1 MSQTIVFDGGSDA
14 DRTQVVEA
22 LHAYLHA
29 NSTFDWRKLA
39 RIWSHDPNNVFFNM
53 NGHTYVGLEQWT
65 RLWRYYSER
74 VDTGLWEPYDISV
87 MIRGDVALVT
97 CHRRTQRRWKGREE
111 ERLAYDVDTSSFVS
125 RSTMVMVKESGGWKT
140 VHAHFSQAAA
150 GPRPGN
156 V

>member
-14 DRTQVVEA
+14 DRNQVIEA
-22 LHAYLHA
+22 LHAYLDA
-29 NSTFDWRKLA
+29 NATFDWRTLA

-65 RLWRYYSER
+65 RLWQYYSER

-87 MIRGDVALVT
+87 MIRGDMALVT
-97 CHRRTQRRWKGREE
+97 CHRRTQRHWKGREE
-111 ERLAYDVDTSSFVS
+111 ERLAYDVDKSAFVS
-125 RSTMVMVKESGGWKT
+125 RSTMVMLKESGGWKT
-140 VHAHFSQAAA
+140 VHVHFSEAAM